1 MKLTRAAAEI
11 FIYRVFTEKS
21 NDYDQDILKNGYM
34 ILGDALRR
42 CNYVASVEGIV
53 TSHIIRK
60 NLRKHLP
67 EGPII
72 ETINFI
78 IVVVEMVV
86 NLLDDFVGFQLTFM
100 GFKQHKDFYNAGL
113 LLGRL
118 AKNIV
123 AFYT

>member
-11 FIYRVFTEKS
+11 FIYRVFTEESK
-21 NDYDQDILKNGYM
+21 DYDQDILKNGYM
-34 ILGDALRR
+34 VLGDALRR

-72 ETINFI
+72 ETINFF
-78 IVVVEMVV
+78 IVAVEMIV

-100 GFKQHKDFYNAGL
+100 GFK
-113 LLGRL
+113 
-118 AKNIV
+118 
-123 AFYT
+123 

>member
-42 CNYVASVEGIV
+42 CNYVASVEGVV

-60 NLRKHLP
+60 NLRNHLP

-78 IVVVEMVV
+78 IVAVEMVV

-100 GFKQHKDFYNAGL
+100 GFK
-113 LLGRL
+113 
-118 AKNIV
+118 
-123 AFYT
+123 